1 MICDQ
6 TEALNA
12 VMHQI
17 SISVDRVKTKCPNS
31 HSYSEGHLPRPPSVL
46 RLHSLSRR
54 ERAPAPALR
63 PPARSIIVSALREA
77 RLRVAVM
84 LASTPLSLS
93 FSPFVA
99 VATVALA
106 LCLSHLWR
114 RPSRPRMEG
123 EGTGARQPTDSRLP
137 HCLPP
142 SLPCCSFLPRSRGAK
157 ERRDLFEL
165 PSSLLPSRYPHRRT
179 PPPLPTPP
187 PPAVSL
193 SPCPWLSL
201 SLSLSGGEAK
211 WLLGRRHADR
221 GMAGT
226 REGRGRRR
234 EGKEGYAKV
243 RRTRGRNFPSFS
255 SPLLPS
261 PFSLPSFIVATAR
274 PRRLRPRVRT
284 SMTSPK

>member
-1 MICDQ
+1 MAKDERTPAPRLGAGECEQ
-6 TEALNA
+6 RAR
-12 VMHQI
+12 
-17 SISVDRVKTKCPNS
+17 S
-31 HSYSEGHLPRPPSVL
+31 LPRPPSVL

-93 FSPFVA
+93 LVLS
-99 VATVALA
+99 
-106 LCLSHLWR
+106 LCR
-114 RPSRPRMEG
+114 RCNRCSRPLPLTPLAPPEPAEDGGRRNG
-123 EGTGARQPTDSRLP
+123 CQPADGLTAAT
-137 HCLPP
+137 LPP

-193 SPCPWLSL
+193 SPCPWRSL
-201 SLSLSGGEAK
+201 SLSV
-211 WLLGRRHADR
+211 WRR
-221 GMAGT
+221 
-226 REGRGRRR
+226 
-234 EGKEGYAKV
+234 GKVVV
-243 RRTRGRNFPSFS
+243 RPPS
-255 SPLLPS
+255 
-261 PFSLPSFIVATAR
+261 R
-274 PRRLRPRVRT
+274 
-284 SMTSPK
+284 

>member
-1 MICDQ
+1 
-6 TEALNA
+6 
-12 VMHQI
+12 
-17 SISVDRVKTKCPNS
+17 
-31 HSYSEGHLPRPPSVL
+31 
-46 RLHSLSRR
+46 
-54 ERAPAPALR
+54 
-63 PPARSIIVSALREA
+63 
-77 RLRVAVM
+77 M

-93 FSPFVA
+93 RSLPLSPLQPLLSPFA
-99 VATVALA
+99 
-106 LCLSHLWR
+106 SHTSGAARAGRGWR
-114 RPSRPRMEG
+114 EKERVPGSRRTHGCHTASLPPMLFLPPSEQRRQGAERPFRTS
-123 EGTGARQPTDSRLP
+123 L
-137 HCLPP
+137 LPP
-142 SLPCCSFLPRSRGAK
+142 SLAIS
-157 ERRDLFEL
+157 
-165 PSSLLPSRYPHRRT
+165 
-179 PPPLPTPP
+179 
-187 PPAVSL
+187 PPAHAS
-193 SPCPWLSL
+193 SPADTAAAGGVVVAVPMALSL